1 MKKIALTSLLAVVA
15 VSGAHAANVIDG
27 NPLYLPGENHFY
39 SETSMETSTNN
50 VDAVAFGEEFG
61 YGITD
66 RLAVNVDASVS
77 ENDWFHETGWDSM
90 GLGLTYRIADYTNWK
105 FDVMG
110 GYGVGPVWDA
120 HNGFFKGRFL
130 AESQTNYMWVAGVR
144 GGYTTADW
152 TIAGHA
158 MWLYENTESFNWGD
172 DSFSKGEGLHTLLL
186 GIDGQ
191 LVLNSDWNL
200 VAGAEYSKL
209 MDHYST
215 TPGSWELTFG
225 ANYNIDATK
234 YVGAYITKEID
245 HTKRFEKGTWEVED
259 GFGMGIK
266 FGVDF

>member
-39 SETSMETSTNN
+39 SETSMETSTRD
-50 VDAVAFGEEFG
+50 VDTVAFGEEFG
-61 YGITD
+61 YGVTD
-66 RLAVNVDASVS
+66 RLAVNVGASIS

-90 GLGLTYRIADYTNWK
+90 ALGLTYRIADYTNWK

-110 GYGVGPVWDA
+110 GYGVGPVWDG
-120 HNGFFKGRFL
+120 HDGFFKGRFL
-130 AESQTNYMWVAGVR
+130 AESQTRYSWVAGVR

-158 MWLYENTESFNWGD
+158 MWVYENTESFNWGD

-191 LVLNSDWNL
+191 LVLNNNWNL

-209 MDHYST
+209 MDHYSEVH
-215 TPGSWELTFG
+215 GDWELTFG

-234 YVGAYITKEID
+234 YVGAYITKD
-245 HTKRFEKGTWEVED
+245 VTHSYTTKGTWDFED
-259 GFGMGIK
+259 GFGLGLK
-266 FGVDF
+266 FGIDF